1 MKNRRLVMRRAMSWL
16 LTAVM
21 TVGML
26 SATGVTVSAETE
38 AEKKAGQ
45 QTATASDA
53 GKEEKETRTEKET
66 QAEPLDEDGY
76 LMDGE
81 ITGSMAEADPATA
94 SDAKRKK
101 YPSLFPYFP
110 NESPEHLEFRVLGD
124 YIEENDEI
132 LYSFISRKEDDAI
145 GKNTKTYDNE
155 LRKILTDPAR
165 FCYYDFSEAPFISI
179 PDYLSERGMKDTPG
193 DFYFWVENP
202 ADEQIRDIYA
212 PENKKMNTLTYLCIM
227 PRVIAKFDDGSEAW
241 SGNVEKG
248 TKIFLETDKT
258 YYDDYE
264 YAIQYTLDGAYP
276 STNNNTGFVPKDLF
290 AQDKNIFVYDPKKP
304 IVIEE
309 DTVLR
314 AVAYPV
320 LNGENVDVPEGY
332 ANWIVGTWTFKVNS
346 GKEDSYEPNDSLKD
360 RCPLD
365 FPTQINALV
374 SFKDD
379 RDFYSFSNG
388 EYGSV
393 RLALTPAPYCAYG
406 LRLMTETGEILKECV
421 LQPEKAGNMGES
433 QTIVYSGADEKGL
446 PKDEKFAVEVWSL
459 NGTCDETHP
468 YTLRIVPTVYASA
481 DGKLAKSPDFSEL
494 DMALSLFGLEKGDQ
508 TDYTGFKDRKLEG
521 GSFANGLNYLSQ
533 WYGPVDDSLAP
544 YPNTKNIEE
553 KDLPKSYAYR
563 DHSSSAKYHLQNMIL
578 GPSSN
583 AGLEEYVNSIKN
595 LVYTYGGCMIGYQH
609 TDESE
614 NDKFTENGITYKEGS
629 FLYDPRNED
638 DRGTDGSHAVEVIG
652 WDDDLPKE
660 LFSHSVGTEEG
671 KHNFGTPKNNGGFLI
686 KNSWGPNSSIDGF
699 LWISYESNT
708 LLDNIAGLGDGPA
721 AFVME
726 KAGQYDR
733 MYLNDA
739 TGCIDFIQ
747 NETLDRSSYYGK
759 GSVEAGNVFT
769 ADENDQ
775 LLTAVSLVLMD
786 PAVNYDVWL
795 TYNGKTEKIL
805 SGCEQ
810 YAGYYTKQ
818 LSDPVLIK
826 AGSDFTLTE
835 VLYADGGTELG
846 FPYGEGKK
854 MKERSFRLD
863 RNDGGIVD
871 MSEEGYYPC
880 IRALTVIPDYDG
892 TPKRICSTSYNK
904 EYGQTVSRDTGFADA
919 EYAAEAIEENSLE
932 NTLVSS
938 AAADS
943 TIISDLPASYDAR
956 KEGLVTTVK
965 DQGKYGTCWTFGAIA
980 AVETG
985 VLLNGGTRMEY
996 ARDINFKSPETKV
1009 YLTKNAPTRV
1019 IRGTAT
1025 LDAKNPYDG
1034 NIFFTYTGDTDS
1046 IEILSTCEV
1055 SGTEAELFRFK
1066 KPGKVKVLA
1075 TSGADVGL
1083 HAELEFTAAVQEIES
1098 FELPQD
1104 SYELKVGEELQ
1115 LEPVIHPEDVWD
1127 DTILYTSSDPTIAHV
1142 DKDGKITA
1150 LKAGTVTIKLEGG
1163 DQVLE
1168 ITVTVTGKRKSSSG
1182 SGSGSSGGSHG
1193 APGKQSA
1200 GPAETPG
1207 SWQLTAA
1214 GWIFKGS
1221 DGNPVKDQWIFKGG
1235 KWYFMGADGIMK
1247 TGWLLNNGKW
1257 YFLDLANGDMRTG
1270 LITESGYQY
1279 YLSPED
1285 GHMMTGTVQ
1294 VPGFAEPMRF
1304 NEVLPPAP
1312 TYTFDPADGIW
1323 KRNTVDALP
1332 YGARIL

>member
-1 MKNRRLVMRRAMSWL
+1 
-16 LTAVM
+16 M
-21 TVGML
+21 TVP
-26 SATGVTVSAETE
+26 ETE
-38 AEKKAGQ
+38 EEKKTGQ
-45 QTATASDA
+45 QNATASDA
-53 GKEEKETRTEKET
+53 EKEEKETQET
-66 QAEPLDEDGY
+66 QEVQAEPLDEDGY

-81 ITGSMAEADPATA
+81 IAGNMAERMAEEDPATA

-101 YPSLFPYFP
+101 YPELFPYFP
-110 NESPEHLEFRVLGD
+110 NDSPEHLEFRILG
-124 YIEENDEI
+124 ENLVKKDEI
-132 LYSFISRKEDDAI
+132 LYSFISLEEDDAI
-145 GKNTKTYDNE
+145 AKNQKTYDKE
-155 LRKILTDPAR
+155 LRKILTDPGR
-165 FCYYDFSEAPFISI
+165 VCYYDFEDAPFISI
-179 PDYLSERGMKDTPG
+179 PDYLRERGMEYKPG

-202 ADEQIRDIYA
+202 DDKEIRDIYA
-212 PENKKMNTLTYLCIM
+212 PENKQMKSLTYECIL

-241 SGNVEKG
+241 SGSIEKG
-248 TKIFLETDKT
+248 TKIYLDTDKT

-264 YAIQYTLDGAYP
+264 YWIQYTLDGTYP
-276 STNNNTGFVPKDLF
+276 GSFENTGIVPGSLF
-290 AQDKNIFVYDPKKP
+290 ADSKKLYVYKPEKP

-320 LNGENVDVPEGY
+320 RDEKVVDVPDGY
-332 ANWIVGTWTFKVNS
+332 ANWIVGTWNFTVIS
-346 GKEDSYEPNDSLKD
+346 GKEDPYEKNDSLKD
-360 RCPLD
+360 RFPVD
-365 FPTQINALV
+365 FPTQISALISV
-374 SFKDD
+374 KED

-388 EYGSV
+388 GYGSV
-393 RLALTPAPYCAYG
+393 RLTLTPAPYCAYG
-406 LRLMTETGEILKECV
+406 LRLMTETGEVLKECV
-421 LQPEKAGNMGES
+421 LQPDKAGNMGDS
-433 QTIVYSGADEKGL
+433 QTVVYSGADGKGL
-446 PKDEKFAVEVWSL
+446 PKDGKFAVEVWSL
-459 NGTCDETHP
+459 NGTCDEVRP

-481 DGKLAKSPDFSEL
+481 GELAKSPDFSEL
-494 DMALSLFGLEKGDQ
+494 DMALARNGLEKGEQ
-508 TDYTGFKDRKLEG
+508 TDYTGSNGRKIEG
-521 GSFANGLNYLSQ
+521 GMFGNALNYLSQ
-533 WYGPVDDSLAP
+533 WYGPVDESLAP
-544 YPNTKNIEE
+544 YPETQNVKDE
-553 KDLPKSYAYR
+553 DLPESYAYR

-578 GPSSN
+578 GPGPN
-583 AGLEEYVNSIKN
+583 IGQEEYVNSIKN
-595 LVYTYGGCMIGYQH
+595 LVYTYGGCEIGYLH

-614 NDKFTENGITYKEGS
+614 SEEFTTEDGITYKAGS
-629 FLYDPRNED
+629 FLYDSRNED
-638 DRGTDGSHAVEVIG
+638 DLGTDGSHAVEVVG

-699 LWISYESNT
+699 FWISYESTSLMDCINS
-708 LLDNIAGLGDGPA
+708 IGDGPA
-721 AFVME
+721 AFLME

-733 MYLNDA
+733 LYLNDA
-739 TGCIDFIQ
+739 TGCTNFCAT
-747 NETLDRSSYYGK
+747 ETSNRILYYGK
-759 GSVEAGNVFT
+759 GSVEAGNIFT
-769 ADENDQ
+769 ADDNDQ
-775 LLTAVSLVLMD
+775 LLTAVSLMLMD

-818 LSDPVLIK
+818 LSDPMLIK

-835 VLYADGGTELG
+835 VLYADGGADVG
-846 FPYGEGKK
+846 FPYGNGEK
-854 MKERSFRLD
+854 MKGRAFRID

-871 MSEEGYYPC
+871 MSKEGSYPC
-880 IRALTVIPDYDG
+880 IRAFTVIPDYDG
-892 TPKRICSTSYNK
+892 TPKRICSTSYNE
-904 EYGQTVSRDTGFADA
+904 EYGQTVSRDTGFAVP

-943 TIISDLPASYDAR
+943 TTVSDLPASYDAR

-980 AVETG
+980 AVESN

-996 ARDINFKSPETKV
+996 ARDINFSSPETKV

-1019 IRGTAT
+1019 VKGTAT
-1025 LDAKNPYDG
+1025 INAKNPYDG
-1034 NIFFTYTGDTDS
+1034 TIFFTYTGDTDS
-1046 IEILSTCEV
+1046 IEVLSTCEV

-1066 KPGKVKVLA
+1066 KPGTVKVRA
-1075 TSGADVGL
+1075 TCGADAGL
-1083 HAELEFTAAVQEIES
+1083 HAELEFTATVQEIES

-1193 APGKQSA
+1193 APESRARVRQRLPEA
-1200 GPAETPG
+1200 G
-1207 SWQLTAA
+1207 S
-1214 GWIFKGS
+1214 
-1221 DGNPVKDQWIFKGG
+1221 
-1235 KWYFMGADGIMK
+1235 
-1247 TGWLLNNGKW
+1247 
-1257 YFLDLANGDMRTG
+1257 
-1270 LITESGYQY
+1270 
-1279 YLSPED
+1279 
-1285 GHMMTGTVQ
+1285 
-1294 VPGFAEPMRF
+1294 
-1304 NEVLPPAP
+1304 
-1312 TYTFDPADGIW
+1312 
-1323 KRNTVDALP
+1323 
-1332 YGARIL
+1332 